1 MTSGHCWCFLEGLD
15 LRRALE
21 AFEESGTP
29 HSGKIGCHCATDE
42 CLETF
47 EEIVPD
53 IPEHDWHRYVLLCLK
68 PVYGLSEAPLAW
80 QLFLHQFL
88 RELGGIPSHFDE
100 CFYYWPAKKPGMWPT
115 ASLSTHVDD
124 LAARGKRKWLDE
136 TYAKMLAKFGKLTRQ
151 TLPFVHCGCQYTRIK
166 DGFKVDQSEYVMM
179 LQPAPI
185 KPDDDM
191 DRNLIASEIT
201 VLRSLIGGLM
211 WTSITRPDVLAEL
224 STLQSVMNKAKV
236 CHLKMANDLIARAKT
251 DKEAAIYYRALQ
263 PTRYRIVVIHDASAA
278 TSTKNYRRKGS
289 WFSSCRTRLTSLP
302 ST

>member
-1 MTSGHCWCFLEGLD
+1 MKGLTY
-15 LRRALE
+15 
-21 AFEESGTP
+21 EELWKHLKNLGLHTVERLV
-29 HSGKIGCHCATDE
+29 A
-42 CLETF
+42 
-47 EEIVPD
+47 IVPPMNVWRHLKKLSKLFD

-100 CFYYWPAKKPGMWPT
+100 CPYYWPAKKPGMWPT

-151 TLPFVHCGCQYTRIK
+151 TLPFVHCGCQYTRVK